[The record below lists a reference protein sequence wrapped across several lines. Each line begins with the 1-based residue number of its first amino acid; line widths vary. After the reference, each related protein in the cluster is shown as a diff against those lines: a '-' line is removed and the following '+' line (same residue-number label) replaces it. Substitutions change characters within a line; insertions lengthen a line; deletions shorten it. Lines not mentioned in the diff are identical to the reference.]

1 MRQKHAKNCCQWD
14 ILQIIQTKKLL
25 LLYFPFLIKE
35 PSGYRI
41 LFLGHIHHLDG
52 LQHVGERDHQ
62 VSGLHHT
69 PGLQQGEGAVE
80 VALHVIGLAEPE
92 WDETPLEVQPSPD
105 GHRGCERKDR
115 AVGAA
120 S

>member
-1 MRQKHAKNCCQWD
+1 MGYTSNY
-14 ILQIIQTKKLL
+14 TNKKSSSYCTFHFWSRNQL
-25 LLYFPFLIKE
+25 
-35 PSGYRI
+35 I

-62 VSGLHHT
+62 VSGLHHA

-105 GHRGCERKDR
+105 GHRGRERKDR

>member
-1 MRQKHAKNCCQWD
+1 MLRTGIHSNDKQTNK
-14 ILQIIQTKKLL
+14 QTKKEAPPNCMLHSRSRNQL
-25 LLYFPFLIKE
+25 DMGIV
-35 PSGYRI
+35 
-41 LFLGHIHHLDG
+41 FLGHIHHLDG

-62 VSGLHHT
+62 VSRLHHA

-80 VALHVIGLAEPE
+80 VALHVVGLAQPE
-92 WDETPLEVQPSPD
+92 RDEAPLEVQPSPD
-105 GHRGCERKDR
+105 GGRRREGEDR